1 MIKELGLVVTGVTI
15 GVVGT
20 LYVTKDFLIEGFA
33 HKLSEVIDEE
43 VQDMK
48 DELYNEQVERDNKRD
63 YAKPLRKSSRYPW
76 GEEKTI
82 KRSYSEGKDSKPLR
96 KSSRYPWGEEKT
108 IKRSYSEG
116 DYTKPLRKSGRYPW
130 GEEKTIKRSYSEGD
144 YTKPLRKSGR
154 YPWGEEKTIKR
165 SYSEGEDSK
174 SLRKSGR
181 YPWGEEKTIKRSYSE
196 GEDSKSFLVAIL
208 DTREEAEKVLSEL
221 DEHIDVYGYATISDY
236 YELVDIEHNYADHQY
251 GWTGLSEAVV
261 VPREHGYVVKLP
273 VAKKL
278 NK

>member
-1 MIKELGLVVTGVTI
+1 MLKELGLVVTGVTI

-48 DELYNEQVERDNKRD
+48 DELYNEQVEKDNKRD
-63 YAKPLRKSSRYPW
+63 YTKPLRKSSRYPW

-82 KRSYSEGKDSKPLR
+82 KRSYSEGKDSK
-96 KSSRYPWGEEKT
+96 
-108 IKRSYSEG
+108 
-116 DYTKPLRKSGRYPW
+116 
-130 GEEKTIKRSYSEGD
+130 
-144 YTKPLRKSGR
+144 
-154 YPWGEEKTIKR
+154 
-165 SYSEGEDSK
+165 
-174 SLRKSGR
+174 
-181 YPWGEEKTIKRSYSE
+181 
-196 GEDSKSFLVAIL
+196 SFLVAIL
-208 DTREEAEKVLSEL
+208 DTREEAERVLSEL

-273 VAKKL
+273 VARGL

>member
-48 DELYNEQVERDNKRD
+48 DEIYNEQVEKDNKRD
-63 YAKPLRKSSRYPW
+63 YTKPLRKSSRYPW

-82 KRSYSEGKDSKPLR
+82 KRSYSEGKDSK
-96 KSSRYPWGEEKT
+96 
-108 IKRSYSEG
+108 
-116 DYTKPLRKSGRYPW
+116 
-130 GEEKTIKRSYSEGD
+130 
-144 YTKPLRKSGR
+144 
-154 YPWGEEKTIKR
+154 
-165 SYSEGEDSK
+165 
-174 SLRKSGR
+174 
-181 YPWGEEKTIKRSYSE
+181 
-196 GEDSKSFLVAIL
+196 SFWVANL
-208 DTREEAEKVLSEL
+208 DTREEAESVLSEL
-221 DEHIDVYGYATISDY
+221 DEHIDIYGYATISDY
-236 YELVDIEHNYADHQY
+236 YELVDIEHNYTDHQY
-251 GWTGLSEAVV
+251 GWTELSDEVV

-273 VAKKL
+273 VAKRL

>member
-130 GEEKTIKRSYSEGD
+130 GEEKTIKRSYSEG
-144 YTKPLRKSGR
+144 
-154 YPWGEEKTIKR
+154 
-165 SYSEGEDSK
+165 
-174 SLRKSGR
+174 
-181 YPWGEEKTIKRSYSE
+181 
-196 GEDSKSFLVAIL
+196 EDSKSFLVAIL